1 MEIIMKVYDPFE
13 NFLIT
18 FNKAADYLGLGK
30 DERDRVAYP
39 ERQVEVSLRVRMDDG
54 SVKTFE
60 GYRVQH
66 NSARGPYKGGIRY
79 HEKADINEVRALS
92 AWMSIK
98 CAVADIPYG
107 GGKGGIK
114 VDPSKLSEGEL
125 ERLTRAYADAIY
137 PVVGPYTDIPAPDVN
152 TNGKIMGWFCD
163 EYSKLNHSFTPAV
176 VTGKP
181 ISIGGS
187 LGREEATGLGVVIA
201 AKTMLSNFG
210 VEIKGKKVA
219 VQGNG
224 NVGSVAS
231 KYFAK
236 EGCVI
241 VAASDIS
248 GAVFDESGLDGELLR
263 KMAVERKLLSEY
275 PLGKGGKFVPGKD
288 GNQALITCDTDILVP
303 AALENQIDA
312 ENAGDV
318 KAKYV
323 IEAANGPTTAEADEI
338 LEKRGVIVVP
348 DILANC
354 GGVVVSYFEWS
365 QNLNRYYFSEE
376 EINERLAHKM
386 KAAVNNVYGIC
397 KKYDCSLRM
406 GAYITAVSKINEAAK
421 MLGR

>member
-1 MEIIMKVYDPFE
+1 MKEYNAFE
-13 NFLIT
+13 NFLKT
-18 FNKAADYLGLGK
+18 FNKAADCMGLPEN
-30 DERDRVAYP
+30 DRERIAYP
-39 ERQVEVSLRVRMDDG
+39 ERQVEAFLRVRMDDG
-54 SVKTFE
+54 SIKTFE

-66 NSARGPYKGGIRY
+66 NSARGPYKGGLRY
-79 HEKADINEVRALS
+79 HERADINEVRALS

-107 GGKGGIK
+107 GGKGGIR

-125 ERLTRAYADAIY
+125 ERLTRAYVDAIA
-137 PVVGPYTDIPAPDVN
+137 PVIGPMTDIPAPDVN

-163 EYSKLNHSFTPAV
+163 EYSKLVGAYTPAV

-181 ISIGGS
+181 IAIGGS

-201 AKTMLSNFG
+201 AKSMLENYG
-210 VEIKGKKVA
+210 VKLKGKKVA

-236 EGCVI
+236 EGCKV

-248 GAVFDESGLDGELLR
+248 GAVFDPNGLDGELLR
-263 KMAVERKLLSEY
+263 KMAVERKLLSGY
-275 PLGKGGKFVPGKD
+275 PLKD
-288 GNQALITCDTDILVP
+288 GATFVAGQEGNAKLLCCDTDILVP

-312 ENAGDV
+312 QNASEV
-318 KAKYV
+318 KAKYIV
-323 IEAANGPTTAEADEI
+323 EAANGPTTAEADEI
-338 LEKRGVIVVP
+338 LEKMGVIVVP

-365 QNLNRYYFSEE
+365 QNLNRYYLSEAE
-376 EINERLAHKM
+376 VNERLEKKM
-386 KAAVNNVYGIC
+386 KSAVENVYSVS
-397 KKYDCSLRM
+397 KKYNCTLRM
-406 GAYITAVSKINEAAK
+406 GAYITAVSKIDEASK
-421 MLGR
+421 WLGK